1 MPSAAKA
8 YKGIGMEGWIARWY
22 AANTGKDLSD
32 FTAQARKL
40 AASLAPGAAVL
51 EIAPGPGYF
60 AIELARAGDFRITGL
75 DISATF
81 VELARKNA
89 ADARVEVDFRRGDAA
104 HMPFEAN
111 TFDAIF
117 CRAAFKN
124 FSQPVMA
131 LQEMCRVLKPGA
143 TATNHRSPQR
153 RVERG
158 YRRRGRHAQAE
169 SAERFV
175 HPVDVSPDA
184 GQARLHEGPVRG
196 FHPANG
202 VQRFRHPRNPDRL
215 RDFSAQVIR
224 AITASRRTTAQ

>member
-8 YKGIGMEGWIARWY
+8 YKGLGMEGWVARWY

-81 VELARKNA
+81 VDLARKNA

-143 TATNHRSPQR
+143 TALIIDLRKDVSKEAIDAEVATLKQSPLNAWFTRWTFRLMLVR
-153 RVERG
+153 RA
-158 YRRRGRHAQAE
+158 YTKD
-169 SAERFV
+169 RFV
-175 HPVDVSPDA
+175 DFIRQTEFSDSDI
-184 GQARLHEGPVRG
+184 RETRTG
-196 FHPANG
+196 FEIS
-202 VQRFRHPRNPDRL
+202 L
-215 RDFSAQVIR
+215 RK
-224 AITASRRTTAQ
+224 